1 MAIDRQTRLAVLAA
15 FAFLLAAAC
24 SPAPGPSGS
33 PSPVASQSAAGT
45 ALPIGE
51 LADSPPSAVQAW
63 LAAQPLGIGFRPLTV
78 SELAL
83 VRVSAAA
90 AESRALAEPAQGYGE
105 DGGKIVWTKVGCIFL
120 GYYVGPQFS
129 NHGNVYVPPQLPAY
143 LVQIIGAPAPG
154 FPGDN
159 IQVVVLDAE
168 TGARVTAFG
177 GGKPVVLGT
186 TCGVSP

>member
-1 MAIDRQTRLAVLAA
+1 MAIGRQPRLAVLAA
-15 FAFLLAAAC
+15 SVFLLAAAC
-24 SPAPGPSGS
+24 SPSPSPSGS
-33 PSPVASQSAAGT
+33 PSPVPSQSAAGT
-45 ALPIGE
+45 ALPTGE
-51 LADSPPSAVQAW
+51 LADPPPAAVQAW
-63 LAAQPLGIGFRPLTV
+63 LAQGPGIGFRPLTV
-78 SELAL
+78 SELSL

-90 AESRALAEPAQGYGE
+90 AASRALAEPAQGYGE

-120 GYYVGPQFS
+120 GYYVGRQFS

-154 FPGDN
+154 YPGLN
-159 IQVVVLDAE
+159 IQVVVLDAG

-177 GGKPVVLGT
+177 GGGDPVLGT